1 MHHWLKM
8 QIVHIRSQIQVQ
20 LRFRLLKAGNVPILM
35 EAVRFITT
43 LFKLQMLSHFHSM
56 PISNQVTACLR

>member
-20 LRFRLLKAGNVPILM
+20 LRFRLLEADSALILM
-35 EAVRFITT
+35 EAVHFITV
-43 LFKLQMLSHFHSM
+43 LFKLQMLSHFHSTSI
-56 PISNQVTACLR
+56 ISLD